1 MLISLIQ
8 FSCFGTGQSLECAS
22 GFIDQENLTIG
33 LQVRPRTQ
41 QQRIMPQLNFTC
53 NGSLTKWIFAASWNG
68 VSEHDLYPDL
78 QIWRP
83 NGSGTYM
90 KVQTSTVNI
99 TAQNTTNRYE
109 YILNPPLEFR
119 AGDIV
124 GIFQP
129 SQARSRLYMQYY
141 QGNMFSLVM
150 SYYLQTTTSQFQN
163 FSTSGQGVTSQ
174 NVLPLITV
182 EVETGR
188 CNVLFACMYS
198 ELMHCT
204 KSQFSSTKLG

>member
-1 MLISLIQ
+1 MLPGYRAFLVTVSNSSP
-8 FSCFGTGQSLECAS
+8 FFVCAGQSLECAS
-22 GFIDQENLTIG
+22 GFIDRETLTIG
-33 LQVRPRTQ
+33 LQVRSRTQ
-41 QQRIMPQLNFTC
+41 QQRIIPQLNFTC

-68 VSEHDLYPDL
+68 GTGRDLYPDL

-83 NGSGTYM
+83 SGNSTYM
-90 KVQTSTVNI
+90 KVQNSTVNI

-141 QGNMFSLVM
+141 QGNMFSLVR
-150 SYYLQTTTSQFQN
+150 SYYLRTTTSQFQN
-163 FSTSGQGVTSQ
+163 FSTFGQGVISQ

-188 CNVLFACMYS
+188 YSVLFACI
-198 ELMHCT
+198 
-204 KSQFSSTKLG
+204 QN

>member
-22 GFIDQENLTIG
+22 KFIDQENLTIG
-33 LQVRPRTQ
+33 LRVRPHIQ
-41 QQRIMPQLNFTC
+41 QQRIIPQLNFTC
-53 NGSLTKWIFAASWNG
+53 NGSITKWLFAASWNG
-68 VSEHDLYPDL
+68 GTGHDLYPDL

-99 TAQNTTNRYE
+99 TARNTTNRYE
-109 YILNPPLEFR
+109 YILNPPLEFC

-124 GIFQP
+124 GVFQP

-141 QGNMFSLVM
+141 QGNMFSLLT
-150 SYYLQTTTSQFQN
+150 SYYLRTTTSQLQN
-163 FSTSGQGVTSQ
+163 FPPSGQGVMSQ
-174 NVLPLITV
+174 DVLPLITV

-188 CNVLFACMYS
+188 CSVLFACI
-198 ELMHCT
+198 
-204 KSQFSSTKLG
+204 QN

>member
-41 QQRIMPQLNFTC
+41 QQRIIPQLNFTC

-68 VSEHDLYPDL
+68 GTGHDLYPDL

-90 KVQTSTVNI
+90 KVQTSTVSI

-109 YILNPPLEFR
+109 YILNPPLEFC

-141 QGNMFSLVM
+141 EGNMFSLVT
-150 SYYLQTTTSQFQN
+150 SYFLRNTTSQLQN
-163 FSTSGQGVTSQ
+163 FPPSGQRVNSQ
-174 NVLPLITV
+174 DVLPLITV

-188 CNVLFACMYS
+188 CSVLFVCI
-198 ELMHCT
+198 
-204 KSQFSSTKLG
+204 QN